1 MIDAATVQDGKS
13 QLLVDDMN
21 YDTALQLIKYL
32 YTDECDIIL
41 DNSIRLLKAADQYGI
56 ERLKILCESTISSCI
71 TDNNVSALL
80 VEADENSA
88 ETL

>member
-1 MIDAATVQDGKS
+1 MSNDEFSDVEITVTDNNMVIPAHRLMLSRCQRFEQMIDAATVQDGKS

-41 DNSIRLLKAADQYGI
+41 DNSI
-56 ERLKILCESTISSCI
+56 
-71 TDNNVSALL
+71 
-80 VEADENSA
+80 
-88 ETL
+88 

>member
-1 MIDAATVQDGKS
+1 MIDEATVQDGKS

-41 DNSIRLLKAADQYGI
+41 DNSI
-56 ERLKILCESTISSCI
+56 
-71 TDNNVSALL
+71 
-80 VEADENSA
+80 
-88 ETL
+88 